1 MIRGL
6 YTAGTGMNV
15 QTKRMDVISNDLAN
29 VNTTGYKKD
38 DAVVSS
44 FQEVL
49 TYRMKDMQNNIPN
62 NNAIGSMTL
71 GARID
76 EIYTQFAQGS
86 LIKTDGLVDMAIQG
100 DGFFTVETP
109 AGVAYT
115 RDGKFSINAD
125 GELVTKEGYNVL
137 GSNGIVEIGEDFLN
151 NGGKLTVGEKGE
163 ITLDGAFI
171 DQLELVSFDDNRQL
185 TKREDN
191 LYVTEGANALPF
203 EGTLIQGYTEASNV
217 NPVTAMVDMIT
228 VSRAYETN
236 QKMIQVHDTLLGK
249 AVNDVGRV

>member
-6 YTAGTGMNV
+6 YIAGTGMNV
-15 QTKRMDVISNDLAN
+15 QTKRLDVISNDLAN

-38 DAVVSS
+38 EAVVAS
-44 FQEVL
+44 FNEVL
-49 TYRMKDMQNNIPN
+49 TYRMKDMENNVSN
-62 NNAIGSMTL
+62 NGAIGTMNF

-86 LIKTDGLVDMAIQG
+86 LIKTDGLVDVALQG

-109 AGVAYT
+109 TGVAYT
-115 RDGKFSINAD
+115 RDGKFSINAE
-125 GELVTKEGYNVL
+125 GNLVTKEGYSVL
-137 GSNGIVEIGEDFLN
+137 GENGPIEIGEDYLN
-151 NGGKLTVGEKGE
+151 NGGKLTIGEKGE
-163 ITLDGAFI
+163 ITVDGQAIDTLDI
-171 DQLELVSFDDNRQL
+171 VSFADNRGL
-185 TKREDN
+185 TKRDDN
-191 LYVTEGANALPF
+191 LYVASGQGEAFL
-203 EGTLIQGYTEASNV
+203 GTVIQGYTESSNV

-228 VSRAYETN
+228 VSRAYEAN

>member
-6 YTAGTGMNV
+6 YIAGTGMNV

-44 FQEVL
+44 FEEVL
-49 TYRMKDMQNNIPN
+49 TYRMNDMQNHVPN
-62 NNAIGSMTL
+62 NNAIGTMTF

-86 LIKTDGLVDMAIQG
+86 LIKTDGLVDMALQG
-100 DGFFTVETP
+100 DGFFTVQTET
-109 AGVAYT
+109 GTAYT
-115 RDGKFSINAD
+115 RDGKFSIDAE
-125 GELVTKEGYNVL
+125 GYLVTKEGYPVI
-137 GSNGIVEIGEDFLN
+137 GANGPVEIGEDFLA
-151 NGGKLTVGEKGE
+151 NGGELTVGEEGE
-163 ITLDGAFI
+163 ITLNGAFI
-171 DQLELVSFDDNRQL
+171 DQLQLVKFEDNRSL
-185 TKREDN
+185 TKMDDN
-191 LYVTEGANALPF
+191 LYTAGSEALPY
-203 EGTLIQGYTEASNV
+203 EGTVIQGYTEASNV

-228 VSRAYETN
+228 VSRAYEAN

-249 AVNDVGRV
+249 AVNEVGRA

>member
-6 YTAGTGMNV
+6 YIAGTGMNV
-15 QTKRMDVISNDLAN
+15 QTKRLDVISNDLAN

-38 DAVVSS
+38 EAVVSS
-44 FQEVL
+44 FNEVL
-49 TYRMKDMQNNIPN
+49 TYRMKDMENNIPN
-62 NNAIGSMTL
+62 NGAIGKMNF

-86 LIKTDGLVDMAIQG
+86 LIKTDGLVDVALQG

-115 RDGKFSINAD
+115 RDGKFSINAE
-125 GELVTKEGYNVL
+125 GNLVTKEGYAVL
-137 GSNGIVEIGEDFLN
+137 GENGPIEIGEEYLN
-151 NGGKLTVGEKGE
+151 NGGTLTIGEKGE
-163 ITLDGAFI
+163 ITLNGQAI
-171 DQLELVSFDDNRQL
+171 DTLNLVSFTDNGAL
-185 TKREDN
+185 TKKEDN
-191 LYVTEGANALPF
+191 LYSATAQGETFG
-203 EGTLIQGYTEASNV
+203 GTVIQGYTEASNV

-228 VSRAYETN
+228 VSRAYEAN

-249 AVNDVGRV
+249 AVNEVGKV

>member
-6 YTAGTGMNV
+6 YIAGTGMNV
-15 QTKRMDVISNDLAN
+15 QTKRLDVISNDLAN

-38 DAVVSS
+38 EAVVSS
-44 FQEVL
+44 FNEVL
-49 TYRMKDMQNNIPN
+49 TYRMKDMENNVPN
-62 NNAIGSMTL
+62 NGAIGTMNF

-86 LIKTDGLVDMAIQG
+86 LIKTDGLVDVALQG

-109 AGVAYT
+109 EGVAYT
-115 RDGKFSINAD
+115 RDGKFSINEE
-125 GELVTKEGYNVL
+125 GNLVTKEGYAVL
-137 GSNGIVEIGEDFLN
+137 GENGPIEIGEDYLN
-151 NGGKLTVGEKGE
+151 NGGKLTIGEKGE
-163 ITLDGAFI
+163 ITVDGQVIDTLD
-171 DQLELVSFDDNRQL
+171 LVRFADNQML

-191 LYVTEGANALPF
+191 LYIANAQGEAF
-203 EGTLIQGYTEASNV
+203 EGTVIQGYTESSNV

-228 VSRAYETN
+228 VSRAYEAN

-249 AVNDVGRV
+249 AVNEVGRV